1 VGFHGSSSVG
11 CCDTRVKGKS
21 FWFLQKIWNNG
32 AVPLPAE
39 IAQILKLLNK
49 PQNKTQNKILN
60 MTQNK
65 TFQKKHINTNNLGF
79 QAAKRSEMIFVSV
92 SFFWITRQKKGA

>member
-1 VGFHGSSSVG
+1 MGFHGSSSVG
-11 CCDTRVKGKS
+11 FPIAIGSDTRVKGKS

-49 PQNKTQNKILN
+49 PQNKPQNKILN

-65 TFQKKHINTNNLGF
+65 TFQKKHINTNNMGF
-79 QAAKRSEMIFVSV
+79 QAAKRTEMVLGFWLALSE
-92 SFFWITRQKKGA
+92 A